1 MEENDVFADRSH
13 RFAPPAW
20 VMFDALT
27 VDLDKWLDLAPGE
40 VQPRVLEAERPRRV
54 VWSSFWP
61 ASPNDT
67 VELLLAPDGPGT
79 TLRFIWRSP
88 SPPDERGVAI
98 TRQRARRRAPGMGRQ
113 RFPDRSGT
121 VPTPRLKCRLR
132 SGYPWSW

>member
-1 MEENDVFADRSH
+1 MEDGEVEDSDVFGDRTH
-13 RFAPPAW
+13 HFVPPAW

-40 VQPRVLEAERPRRV
+40 VRPRILEAERPSRV

-61 ASPNDT
+61 VSPNDT

-98 TRQRARRRAPGMGRQ
+98 TRQRLNQKLAGDLREWVDTGSRIVREASPAR
-113 RFPDRSGT
+113 D
-121 VPTPRLKCRLR
+121 
-132 SGYPWSW
+132 

>member
-1 MEENDVFADRSH
+1 VEHTDVFGDRSH
-13 RFAPPAW
+13 RFAPPTW

-40 VQPRVLEAERPRRV
+40 VRPRVLEAERPSRV

-61 ASPNDT
+61 VSPNDT
-67 VELLLAPDGPGT
+67 VELLLAPDGAGT

-98 TRQRARRRAPGMGRQ
+98 TRQRLNQKLGGDLREWVDTGSRIAREPSAPR
-113 RFPDRSGT
+113 D
-121 VPTPRLKCRLR
+121 
-132 SGYPWSW
+132 